1 MNKQTQLQCKDK
13 YKIINW
19 KEYNE
24 SLKQR
29 GSITIWISEEA
40 LELWKYTGPKLKG
53 GQKKYSDLAIE
64 TSLTIRKVY
73 HLKLRQTEGFVNSLI
88 QIMQVNL
95 EVPDYSTL
103 SRRAG
108 KLNISLGNFKD
119 NGNIDIVVDST
130 GLKVYG
136 EGEWKVRKHGWNK
149 HRTWRKL
156 HIGIDGVTQEIIA
169 EKLTENN
176 IDDADV
182 IEDVLNVSDNIDSF
196 TGDGAYDKKKVRKI
210 LTKKKIKQ
218 KIPPQHNA
226 VISKEADYDLQ
237 SRDKAI
243 KRIKSIG
250 REKWKQEVGYHRRSL
265 VEVAMFRYKT
275 IIGDKILSRKF
286 VNEKVEVRLGCA
298 ILNKMTAL
306 GMPVSI
312 KVA

>member
-1 MNKQTQLQCKDK
+1 MNKQTQLQCKNK

-29 GSITIWISEEA
+29 GSITIWISKEA

-136 EGEWKVRKHGWNK
+136 EGEWKVRKYGWSK

-169 EKLTENN
+169 EELTENN

-218 KIPPQHNA
+218 KIPPQRNA

-250 REKWKQEVGYHRRSL
+250 IEKWKQEVGYHRRSL